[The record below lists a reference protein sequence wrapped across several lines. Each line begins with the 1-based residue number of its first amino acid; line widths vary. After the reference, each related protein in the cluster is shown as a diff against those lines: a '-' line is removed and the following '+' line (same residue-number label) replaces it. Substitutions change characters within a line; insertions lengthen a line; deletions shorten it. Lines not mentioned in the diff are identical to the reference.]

1 MIGDLKLESWK
12 GLLEFLLLVTTRV
25 GVRTISTRVA
35 SMYYELVCIP
45 GTQQLDTAH
54 CGGATF
60 ALCILGMDKI

>member
-1 MIGDLKLESWK
+1 MIGDLKLERIV
-12 GLLEFLLLVTTRV
+12 GIPTTLV

-35 SMYYELVCIP
+35 SMYSR
-45 GTQQLDTAH
+45 GTPQLDTAH